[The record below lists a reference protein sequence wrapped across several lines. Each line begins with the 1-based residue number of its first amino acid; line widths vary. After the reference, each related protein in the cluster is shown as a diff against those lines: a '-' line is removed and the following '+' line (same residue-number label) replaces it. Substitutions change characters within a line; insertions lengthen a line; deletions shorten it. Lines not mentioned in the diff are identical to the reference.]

1 MRRDGAFRCCHP
13 CESDEDGVDR
23 ESRVSVS
30 GNNNTHRRLEFFVGG
45 GNSGFAI
52 GGVEVFPGYGGIHGV
67 HVGVL
72 FDGFLKKVQD
82 GGGDGRMETEH
93 DVS

>member
-1 MRRDGAFRCCHP
+1 MRGDGAFGCCH
-13 CESDEDGVDR
+13 SHKSNEDGINR
-23 ESRVSVS
+23 ESGIGVP
-30 GNNNTHRRLEFFVGG
+30 GDDDAHCRLKFFIAGG
-45 GNSGFAI
+45 DSGFAV
-52 GGVEVFPGYGGIHGV
+52 GGVEVLPGYGGIHGV